1 MIFTS
6 AILELSVRGC
16 VGVCV
21 IVFVDPCQT
30 DAAIV
35 SRVVRLRF
43 VHGTRLYESP
53 ARKPRL
59 TVYRALQVSH
69 EEEKWVVKQ
78 GKKPGKTI
86 YVFRSV
92 FWR

>member
-1 MIFTS
+1 MSLTN
-6 AILELSVRGC
+6 AILELRARGC

-69 EEEKWVVKQ
+69 EEEKSVAKQ
-78 GKKPGKTI
+78 QKKPGKHI
-86 YVFRSV
+86 SSFGLV